1 MNLNEQY
8 IARKKDIDAYYAI
21 LEFID
26 NIETYKHSKIEC
38 LNTTL
43 SLDVSTNM
51 QQCMRASCI
60 ILLYNIIE
68 STIMHCLQ
76 SLYDAV
82 QDDSLKYKDLTD
94 HIKHMWIKSQYSY
107 NIQLKKMRDKT
118 KEIMDGIEINLIEFD
133 TNTYN
138 DISGNL
144 DMRKIN
150 ELTKSLGIDIELHK
164 MQDKDRIANDFLSI
178 KNKRNKLAHGE
189 DSFSTIGSLLT
200 FSDLRRYKD
209 NVYVFLGT
217 VINKFDDF
225 IENKKY
231 YKCVD

>member
-1 MNLNEQY
+1 MNLNKQY
-8 IARKKDIDAYYAI
+8 IARKKDIEAYYDI

-38 LNTTL
+38 LNTTF

-51 QQCMRASCI
+51 QQCMKASCI

-68 STIMHCLQ
+68 STIIHCLQ

-82 QDDSLKYKDLTD
+82 HDDRLKYKDLTD
-94 HIKHMWIKSQYSY
+94 DIKYVWVKSQYPY
-107 NIQLKKMRDKT
+107 NIQSKQMRDKT
-118 KEIMDGIEINLIEFD
+118 KEIMDGIEINLIKFD

-144 DMRKIN
+144 DMRKIK
-150 ELTKSLGIDIELHK
+150 ELAKSLGIDMELYK
-164 MQDKDRIANDFLSI
+164 MQDKDIIANDFLSI

-189 DSFSTIGSLLT
+189 DSFSSIGSVLT

-209 NVYVFLGT
+209 NVYVFLGM
-217 VINKFDDF
+217 IIDKFDDF
-225 IENKKY
+225 IKNKKY

>member
-1 MNLNEQY
+1 MNLNKQY
-8 IARKKDIDAYYAI
+8 IARKKDIEAYYDI

-38 LNTTL
+38 LNTTF

-51 QQCMRASCI
+51 QQCMKASCI

-68 STIMHCLQ
+68 STIIHCLQ

-82 QDDSLKYKDLTD
+82 HDDRLKYKDLTD
-94 HIKHMWIKSQYSY
+94 DIKYMWVKSQYPY
-107 NIQLKKMRDKT
+107 NIQSMQMRDKT
-118 KEIMDGIEINLIEFD
+118 KEIMDGIEINLIKFD

-144 DMRKIN
+144 DMRKIK
-150 ELTKSLGIDIELHK
+150 ELAKSLGIDMELYK
-164 MQDKDRIANDFLSI
+164 MQDKDIIANDFLSI

-189 DSFSTIGSLLT
+189 DSFSSIGSVLT

-209 NVYVFLGT
+209 NVYVFLGM
-217 VINKFDDF
+217 IIDKFDDF
-225 IENKKY
+225 IKNKKY

>member
-8 IARKKDIDAYYAI
+8 TARKKDIEAYYDI

-26 NIETYKHSKIEC
+26 NIETYNHSKIEC
-38 LNTTL
+38 LNTTF

-51 QQCMRASCI
+51 QQCMR
-60 ILLYNIIE
+60 LYNIIE
-68 STIMHCLQ
+68 STIIHCLQ
-76 SLYDAV
+76 SFYDAV
-82 QDDSLKYKDLTD
+82 HDNRLKYKDLTD
-94 HIKHMWIKSQYSY
+94 DIKYMWIKSQYPY
-107 NIQLKKMRDKT
+107 NIQSKQMRDKT
-118 KEIMDGIEINLIEFD
+118 KEIMDGIGINLIKFD
-133 TNTYN
+133 INTYN

-150 ELTKSLGIDIELHK
+150 ELTKSLGIDMELHK
-164 MQDKDRIANDFLSI
+164 MKDKDRIANDFLSI

-217 VINKFDDF
+217 VIDKFDDF

-231 YKCVD
+231 CKCVD

>member
-1 MNLNEQY
+1 MNLNKQY
-8 IARKKDIDAYYAI
+8 IARKKDIEAYYDI

-38 LNTTL
+38 LNTTF

-51 QQCMRASCI
+51 QQCMKASCI

-68 STIMHCLQ
+68 STIIHCLQ

-82 QDDSLKYKDLTD
+82 HDDRLKYKDLTD
-94 HIKHMWIKSQYSY
+94 DIKYMWVKSQYPY
-107 NIQLKKMRDKT
+107 NIQSKQMRDKT
-118 KEIMDGIEINLIEFD
+118 KEIMDGIEINLIKFD

-144 DMRKIN
+144 DMRKIK
-150 ELTKSLGIDIELHK
+150 ELAKSLGIDMELYK
-164 MQDKDRIANDFLSI
+164 MQDKDIIANDFLSI

-189 DSFSTIGSLLT
+189 DSFSSIGSVLT

-209 NVYVFLGT
+209 NVYVFLGM
-217 VINKFDDF
+217 IIDKFDDF
-225 IENKKY
+225 IKNKKY

>member
-1 MNLNEQY
+1 MNLNKQY
-8 IARKKDIDAYYAI
+8 IARKKDIEAYYDI

-38 LNTTL
+38 LNTTF

-51 QQCMRASCI
+51 QQCMKASCI

-68 STIMHCLQ
+68 STIIHCLQ

-82 QDDSLKYKDLTD
+82 HDDRLKYKDLTD
-94 HIKHMWIKSQYSY
+94 DIKYMWVKSQYPY
-107 NIQLKKMRDKT
+107 NIQSKQMRDKT
-118 KEIMDGIEINLIEFD
+118 KEIMDGIEINLIKFD

-144 DMRKIN
+144 DMRKIK
-150 ELTKSLGIDIELHK
+150 ELAKSLGIDMELYK
-164 MQDKDRIANDFLSI
+164 MQDKDIVANDFLSI

-189 DSFSTIGSLLT
+189 DSFSSIGSVLT

-209 NVYVFLGT
+209 NVYVFLGM
-217 VINKFDDF
+217 IIDKFDDF
-225 IENKKY
+225 IKNKKY

>member
-1 MNLNEQY
+1 MNLNEQF

-94 HIKHMWIKSQYSY
+94 HIKYIWIKSQYSH
-107 NIQLKKMRDKT
+107 NIQSKKMHDKT
-118 KEIMDGIEINLIEFD
+118 KEIMDEIEINLIKFD

-144 DMRKIN
+144 DIKRIKK
-150 ELTKSLGIDIELHK
+150 LTKSLGIDIEMHK
-164 MQDKDRIANDFLSI
+164 MQDENRIANDLLSI

-200 FSDLRRYKD
+200 FSDLRRHKD
-209 NVYVFLGT
+209 NVYAFLEM
-217 VINKFDDF
+217 VINKFDNF
-225 IENKKY
+225 IKNKEY
-231 YKCVD
+231 HKCVD

>member
-1 MNLNEQY
+1 MNLNKQY
-8 IARKKDIDAYYAI
+8 IARKKDIEAYYDI

-38 LNTTL
+38 LNTTF
-43 SLDVSTNM
+43 SLNVSTNM
-51 QQCMRASCI
+51 QQCMKASCI

-68 STIMHCLQ
+68 STIIHCLQ

-82 QDDSLKYKDLTD
+82 HDDRLKYKDLTD
-94 HIKHMWIKSQYSY
+94 DIKYMWVKSQYPY
-107 NIQLKKMRDKT
+107 NIQSKQMRDKT
-118 KEIMDGIEINLIEFD
+118 KEIMDGIEINLIKFD

-144 DMRKIN
+144 DMRKIK
-150 ELTKSLGIDIELHK
+150 ELAKSLGIDMELYK
-164 MQDKDRIANDFLSI
+164 MQDKDIIANDFLSI

-189 DSFSTIGSLLT
+189 DSFSSIGSVLT

-209 NVYVFLGT
+209 NVYVFLG
-217 VINKFDDF
+217 VIIDKFDDF
-225 IENKKY
+225 IKNKKY

>member
-1 MNLNEQY
+1 MSSILH
-8 IARKKDIDAYYAI
+8 AKKI
-21 LEFID
+21 LMHTMLFLFID
-26 NIETYKHSKIEC
+26 NIETYKHSTIEC
-38 LNTTL
+38 LNTTF

-68 STIMHCLQ
+68 STIIHCIQ
-76 SLYDAV
+76 SLYDAI

-94 HIKHMWIKSQYSY
+94 DFKCAWIRTKYSY
-107 NIQLKKMRDKT
+107 NIQLKQMRKKT
-118 KEIMDGIEINLIEFD
+118 KEIIDGIEIDFIKFD
-133 TNTYN
+133 TNTCN

-144 DMRKIN
+144 DVRKIN
-150 ELTKSLGIDIELHK
+150 ELTKSLGIDIESYK
-164 MQDKDRIANDFLSI
+164 MKDKDRIANDFLSI

-200 FSDLRRYKD
+200 LSDLRRYKD
-209 NVYVFLGT
+209 NVYVFLET

-231 YKCVD
+231 YKRVD

>member
-8 IARKKDIDAYYAI
+8 TARKKDIEAYYDI

-38 LNTTL
+38 LNTTF

-68 STIMHCLQ
+68 STIIHCLQ
-76 SLYDAV
+76 SFYDAV
-82 QDDSLKYKDLTD
+82 HDNRLKYKDLTD
-94 HIKHMWIKSQYSY
+94 DIKYMWIKSQYPY
-107 NIQLKKMRDKT
+107 NIQSKQMRDKT
-118 KEIMDGIEINLIEFD
+118 KEIMDGIEINLIKFD
-133 TNTYN
+133 INTYN

-150 ELTKSLGIDIELHK
+150 ELTKSLGIDMELHK
-164 MQDKDRIANDFLSI
+164 
-178 KNKRNKLAHGE
+178 
-189 DSFSTIGSLLT
+189 
-200 FSDLRRYKD
+200 
-209 NVYVFLGT
+209 
-217 VINKFDDF
+217 
-225 IENKKY
+225 
-231 YKCVD
+231 

>member
-1 MNLNEQY
+1 MNLNKQY
-8 IARKKDIDAYYAI
+8 IARKKDIEAYYDI

-38 LNTTL
+38 LNTTF

-51 QQCMRASCI
+51 QQCMKASCI

-68 STIMHCLQ
+68 STIIHCLQ
-76 SLYDAV
+76 SFYDAV
-82 QDDSLKYKDLTD
+82 HDDRLKYKDLTD
-94 HIKHMWIKSQYSY
+94 DIKYMWVKSQYPY
-107 NIQLKKMRDKT
+107 NIQSKQMRDKT
-118 KEIMDGIEINLIEFD
+118 KEIMDGIEINLIKFD

-144 DMRKIN
+144 DMRKIK
-150 ELTKSLGIDIELHK
+150 ELAKSLGIDMELYK
-164 MQDKDRIANDFLSI
+164 MQDKDIIANDFLSI

-189 DSFSTIGSLLT
+189 DSFSSIGSVLT

-209 NVYVFLGT
+209 NVYVFLGM
-217 VINKFDDF
+217 IIDKFDDF
-225 IENKKY
+225 IKNKKY

>member
-1 MNLNEQY
+1 MNLNKQY
-8 IARKKDIDAYYAI
+8 IARKKDIEAYYDI

-38 LNTTL
+38 LNTTF

-51 QQCMRASCI
+51 QQCMKASCI

-68 STIMHCLQ
+68 STIIHCLQ

-82 QDDSLKYKDLTD
+82 HDDRLKYKDLTD
-94 HIKHMWIKSQYSY
+94 DIKYMWVKSQYPY
-107 NIQLKKMRDKT
+107 NIQSKQMRDKT
-118 KEIMDGIEINLIEFD
+118 KEIMDGIEINLIKFD

-144 DMRKIN
+144 DMRKIK
-150 ELTKSLGIDIELHK
+150 ELAKSLGIDMELYK
-164 MQDKDRIANDFLSI
+164 MQDKDIIANDFLSI

-189 DSFSTIGSLLT
+189 DSFSSIGSVLT

-209 NVYVFLGT
+209 NVYVFLGM
-217 VINKFDDF
+217 VIDKFDDF
-225 IENKKY
+225 IKNKKY